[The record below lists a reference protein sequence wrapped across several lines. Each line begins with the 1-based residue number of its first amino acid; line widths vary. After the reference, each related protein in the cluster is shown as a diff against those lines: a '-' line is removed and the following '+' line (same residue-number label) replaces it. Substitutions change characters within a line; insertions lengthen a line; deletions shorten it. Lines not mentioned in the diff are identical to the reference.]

1 MRSCLLALVVGL
13 GAGLAA
19 DASAQTSRQDS
30 LQYYATPVVG
40 FAYNNGPAFLAGGV
54 VGRRVA
60 VRGDVGIGL
69 YGGDLAYNEFAP
81 FVMVQP
87 VAGVTVPLGD
97 RVLGRVQA
105 SGLALAA
112 DRDRAFDPE
121 GFGLRVLGV
130 QTEATLS
137 REFPVVGTLRL
148 APTGGGYA
156 AACTT
161 RNIVERAG
169 ESCAEA
175 GVLVGAQVLV
185 EVFGV
190 DAVLPLVVP
199 VRLVGDTDAADLDGA
214 FNLARRAITGGVQI
228 WF

>member
-1 MRSCLLALVVGL
+1 MRSCLLAALL
-13 GAGLAA
+13 AFTAGAT
-19 DASAQTSRQDS
+19 AQTARPGSYR
-30 LQYYATPVVG
+30 YFATPVVG
-40 FAYNNGPAFLAGGV
+40 LAYSDGLAFLAGGV
-54 VGRRVA
+54 VGRRVGSQ
-60 VRGDVGIGL
+60 GDVGLGV
-69 YGGDLAYNEFAP
+69 YGGDLAYDDSAP

-87 VAGVTVPLGD
+87 QVGVTVPFGN
-97 RVLGRVQA
+97 RVRGRAQV

-112 DRDRAFDPE
+112 DRDTAFDPD
-121 GFGLRVLGV
+121 GFGLRVLGA

-148 APTGGGYA
+148 APTAGGYGA
-156 AACTT
+156 VCTT
-161 RNIVERAG
+161 QNVVEQAG

-190 DAVLPLVVP
+190 DAVIPLVVP
-199 VRLVGDTDAADLDGA
+199 IRVVGDTDAADLNGA
-214 FNLARRAITGGVQI
+214 FNLARRAISGGVQI

>member
-13 GAGLAA
+13 AAGLAP
-19 DASAQTSRQDS
+19 DASAQTSRPDS
-30 LQYYATPVVG
+30 FRYYATPVVG
-40 FAYNNGPAFLAGGV
+40 FAYNDGLAFLAGGV
-54 VGRRVA
+54 VGRRVGA
-60 VRGDVGIGL
+60 RGDVGIGL
-69 YGGDLAYNEFAP
+69 YGGDLAYDDFAP
-81 FVMVQP
+81 FAMLQP

-97 RVLGRVQA
+97 RVRGRAQV

-112 DRDRAFDPE
+112 DRDTARDPE
-121 GFGLRVLGV
+121 GFGLRVLGA

-156 AACTT
+156 AVCTT
-161 RNIVERAG
+161 QNTVERAG
-169 ESCAEA
+169 ETCAEA

-199 VRLVGDTDAADLDGA
+199 VRLAGDTDAADLDGA
-214 FNLARRAITGGVQI
+214 FNLARRAITGGIQI